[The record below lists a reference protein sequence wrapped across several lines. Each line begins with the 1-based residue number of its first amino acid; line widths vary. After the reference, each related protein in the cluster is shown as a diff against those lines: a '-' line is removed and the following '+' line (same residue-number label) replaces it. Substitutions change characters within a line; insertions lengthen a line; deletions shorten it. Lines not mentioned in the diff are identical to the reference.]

1 MPMRLWTT
9 DQPATI
15 SDLPFGTRL
24 ALALLPILCS
34 VIVWIFD
41 TAANMVEKPIVTAEQ
56 HIQNI
61 ETIVQEKYIEGNAST
76 PYTGFTVE
84 ILHDLFTCGRP
95 TDAVLP
101 RYYLVEFEPAGYIYG
116 IIDGEEYYTHTDWRR
131 HQLHNGK
138 SHFAE
143 QNIEPGNRYIAL
155 LWGDVYVMATAE
167 DEKLYD
173 IFSHKELDDAFC
185 IDIARCAYFVF
196 DAQPNVNNMKFSK
209 L

>member
-41 TAANMVEKPIVTAEQ
+41 TAANMVKKPILTAEQ

-116 IIDGEEYYTHTDWRR
+116 IIDGEEYYTHTDWRGTSCITVKAILPSR
-131 HQLHNGK
+131 T
-138 SHFAE
+138 S
-143 QNIEPGNRYIAL
+143 NRETGIFAL